1 MVALNIPAA
10 VLAAPSFNGA
20 PLKDGALSFNEALK
34 RDGAERSQRMPYVI
48 AIWHQKGGVA
58 KTTTALSLG
67 ACFVE
72 QYHETMLIDLD
83 LQANLTVALGIDPA
97 KIRHSAAD
105 VLLGNGT
112 LLRISRE
119 TVIPGLDLVASNADM
134 LTVSRHLHLRG
145 GYEYTL
151 REALSRPDMA
161 HYEYVVLDC
170 PPSVGPLTIT
180 ALTAADLV
188 VIPTQCE
195 YFSMQALRYSLEL
208 VGMVRAKTNSS
219 LSYRVL
225 ITMFDGR
232 GSLHTRSLAQLQQH
246 LASALFQTVIGV
258 DSKLRES
265 QLAAMPIT
273 VYSHNSRV
281 TQQYRQLAEELQT
294 HVQQQQ
300 PVFQTA

>member
-1 MVALNIPAA
+1 MVTLIMPTAGLDAL
-10 VLAAPSFNGA
+10 SFNGA
-20 PLKDGALSFNEALK
+20 PAFNEVAKLE
-34 RDGAERSQRMPYVI
+34 GAERSQRMPYVI

-67 ACFVE
+67 ACFV
-72 QYHETMLIDLD
+72 DLD
-83 LQANLTVALGIDPA
+83 LQANLTVALGTDPA
-97 KIRHSAAD
+97 KVRHSAAD

-145 GYEYTL
+145 GYEFTL

-161 HYEYVVLDC
+161 HYEYVLLDC

-188 VIPTQCE
+188 IIPTQCE

-208 VGMVRAKTNSS
+208 IGMVRAKTNSS

-232 GSLHTRSLAQLQQH
+232 GALHTRSLAQLQQH

>member
-1 MVALNIPAA
+1 M
-10 VLAAPSFNGA
+10 
-20 PLKDGALSFNEALK
+20 KDETDK
-34 RDGAERSQRMPYVI
+34 TPRRPYVI

-72 QYHETMLIDLD
+72 QYHETLLIDLD
-83 LQANLTVALGIDPA
+83 LQANLTVALGVDPA
-97 KIRHSAAD
+97 KVRHSAAD

-119 TVIPGLDLVASNADM
+119 TVIPGLDLVSSNADM

-151 REALSRPDMA
+151 REALSWPDVA
-161 HYEYVVLDC
+161 RYDYALLDC
-170 PPSVGPLTIT
+170 PPSVGPLTIA
-180 ALTAADLV
+180 ALTAANLV
-188 VIPTQCE
+188 IIPTQCE

-208 VGMVRAKTNSS
+208 VNMVRAKTNPA

-225 ITMFDGR
+225 ITLFDGR
-232 GSLHTRSLAQLQQH
+232 GALHARALAQLQQH
-246 LASALFQTVIGV
+246 LGPALFQIIIGV

-265 QLAAMPIT
+265 QLAATPIT
-273 VYSHNSRV
+273 VYAHNSRV
-281 TQQYRQLAEELQT
+281 AQQYRQLAEELQSY
-294 HVQQQQ
+294 VQQQQ
-300 PVFQTA
+300 PVLETA

>member
-1 MVALNIPAA
+1 MVAVTMPAA
-10 VLAAPSFNGA
+10 ISLAASLENVVG
-20 PLKDGALSFNEALK
+20 
-34 RDGAERSQRMPYVI
+34 RDEVERTGERMPYVI
-48 AIWHQKGGVA
+48 AVWHQKGGVA

-67 ACFVE
+67 SCFVE

-83 LQANLTVALGIDPA
+83 LQANLTVALGVDPA
-97 KIRHSAAD
+97 KVRHSAAD

-119 TVIPGLDLVASNADM
+119 TIIPGLDLVPSNADM

-151 REALSRPDMA
+151 REALSRADVA
-161 HYEYVVLDC
+161 RYEYVVLDC
-170 PPSVGPLTIT
+170 PPSVGPLTVA

-188 VIPTQCE
+188 IIPTQCE

-208 VGMVRAKTNSS
+208 VNMVRAKTNAN
-219 LSYRVL
+219 LAYRVL
-225 ITMFDGR
+225 ITLFDGR
-232 GSLHTRSLAQLQQH
+232 GALHTRALAQLQQ
-246 LASALFQTVIGV
+246 LLGQALFQTIIGV

-265 QLAAMPIT
+265 QLAATPIT
-273 VYSHNSRV
+273 IYAHNSRV
-281 TQQYRQLAEELQT
+281 AQQYRQLAEELQS

-300 PVFQTA
+300 AVFQTA